1 MHGDN
6 LEQQLSG
13 SIINEQ
19 LTLWHWLPAGG
30 GGCPQVHDVNDTYS
44 SLCVHGFSVAG
55 YLWGEVCVHALK
67 DPKTYQPVLDRVAA
81 QVWDSAADISEI
93 SIGVPKA
100 VFPKNQIMQK
110 TLKTYMEYHMKAS
123 QPAAPRHY
131 IRSSQMFHTNPCRAP
146 ALFLLSK
153 SDPVGAERSNRA
165 VHDSWREMGTKVTCY
180 DPLTMFHTN
189 TCRAPAL
196 FLLSKS
202 DPVGAE
208 RSNRAV
214 HDSWREMGTKVTCY
228 DPLTMFHTNTCRA
241 PALFLLSK
249 SDPVGAERS
258 NRAVHDSWREMG
270 TKVTCYDPLTM
281 FHTNTCRAPALFL
294 LSKSD
299 PVGAERSNRAVH
311 DSWREMG
318 TKVTCYDPLP
328 CSTLTRAARPRCSC
342 CPRAT
347 PSAPSAPT
355 GPCTTAGERWGP
367 RAVHDS
373 WREMGT
379 KVTVYD
385 PLTMFHTNTCRAPRC
400 SCCPRATPSAPSAPT
415 GPCTTAGERW
425 GPRAVHDSWR
435 EMGTKVT
442 CYDPLTM
449 FHTNTC
455 RAPALF
461 LLSKS
466 DPVGAERSNRAVHD
480 SWREM
485 GTKVTCYDPL
495 TMFHTNTCRA
505 PALFLLSKSDPVG
518 DERSNRAVH
527 DSWRE
532 MGTKRSNRAVH
543 DSWREMGTKVTCYDP
558 LTMFHTNTC
567 RAPALFLLSKERPVG
582 AERSNR
588 AVHDSWREMG
598 TKCTWKCWDKSPHV
612 QHYSHHPQEYLAALY
627 QHLDKYGLVS
637 QPEKMRVR
645 L

>member
-1 MHGDN
+1 PFRPLLSCAPVAVVGWDRGAHSQDITKN
-6 LEQQLSG
+6 IQYISNEKVKLTTDPVTLKFFILQLVFTPGFVS
-13 SIINEQ
+13 
-19 LTLWHWLPAGG
+19 PGG

-55 YLWGEVCVHALK
+55 YLWGE
-67 DPKTYQPVLDRVAA
+67 
-81 QVWDSAADISEI
+81 
-93 SIGVPKA
+93 
-100 VFPKNQIMQK
+100 
-110 TLKTYMEYHMKAS
+110 
-123 QPAAPRHY
+123 
-131 IRSSQMFHTNPCRAP
+131 MFHTNPCRAP

-367 RAVHDS
+367 R
-373 WREMGT
+373 
-379 KVTVYD
+379 
-385 PLTMFHTNTCRAPRC
+385 
-400 SCCPRATPSAPSAPT
+400 
-415 GPCTTAGERW
+415 
-425 GPRAVHDSWR
+425 
-435 EMGTKVT
+435 
-442 CYDPLTM
+442 
-449 FHTNTC
+449 
-455 RAPALF
+455 
-461 LLSKS
+461 
-466 DPVGAERSNRAVHD
+466 
-480 SWREM
+480 
-485 GTKVTCYDPL
+485 
-495 TMFHTNTCRA
+495 
-505 PALFLLSKSDPVG
+505 
-518 DERSNRAVH
+518 
-527 DSWRE
+527 
-532 MGTKRSNRAVH
+532 
-543 DSWREMGTKVTCYDP
+543 
-558 LTMFHTNTC
+558 
-567 RAPALFLLSKERPVG
+567 
-582 AERSNR
+582 
-588 AVHDSWREMG
+588 
-598 TKCTWKCWDKSPHV
+598 
-612 QHYSHHPQEYLAALY
+612 
-627 QHLDKYGLVS
+627 
-637 QPEKMRVR
+637 
-645 L
+645 